1 MWGIT
6 SLIWG
11 ITSLIL
17 VGIIKVGSKCVHV
30 SCIDPSLG
38 VADNEYCMYI
48 LQLTCISDVN
58 ACDSDGVT
66 YATRCH
72 FAKAYC
78 ANAKVTFVRDGTCL
92 STPSPTTTTTT
103 TTTPS
108 PPTQSSSDVLKEVF
122 CNNQQA
128 INCQTGF
135 NVVCGSDGN
144 LYPNP
149 CEFSKAVCNLSGLTR
164 MPDTSTCY
172 PL

>member
-1 MWGIT
+1 MDALKAEAESA
-6 SLIWG
+6 SLDLPYR
-11 ITSLIL
+11 SLQSYPRQHF
-17 VGIIKVGSKCVHV
+17 K
-30 SCIDPSLG
+30 
-38 VADNEYCMYI
+38 
-48 LQLTCISDVN
+48 
-58 ACDSDGVT
+58 
-66 YATRCH
+66 CH